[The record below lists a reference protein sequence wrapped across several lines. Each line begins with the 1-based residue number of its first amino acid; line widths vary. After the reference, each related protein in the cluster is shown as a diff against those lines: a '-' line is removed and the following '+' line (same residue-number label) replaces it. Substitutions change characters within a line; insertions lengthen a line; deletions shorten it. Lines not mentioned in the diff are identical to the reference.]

1 MIIIH
6 LPALQLS
13 FPSAQGAY
21 TNNVRVLIYIKW
33 SKTGKYSTG
42 TDVD

>member
-6 LPALQLS
+6 LPTLQVS
-13 FPSAQGAY
+13 FLPAQGPY
-21 TNNVRVLIYIKW
+21 INNVRVLIYTGW

>member
-6 LPALQLS
+6 LPALQVS
-13 FPSAQGAY
+13 FPSAQGPHI
-21 TNNVRVLIYIKW
+21 NNVRVLIYIVW